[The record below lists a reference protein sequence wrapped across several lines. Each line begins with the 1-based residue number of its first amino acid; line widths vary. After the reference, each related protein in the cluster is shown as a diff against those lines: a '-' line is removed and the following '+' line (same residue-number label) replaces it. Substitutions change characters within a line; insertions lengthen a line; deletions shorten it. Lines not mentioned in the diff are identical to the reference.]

1 MNINNFKIT
10 KNEPR
15 INKYKG
21 IKLED
26 DRVPYILDN
35 YTQIKEVKELPSLE
49 YTGEVYISGSLTN
62 KMMTQ
67 DGITENPVDKNI
79 FLSAVTE
86 HPGSELLIFP
96 SYDDLPKNPV
106 EKEVEVFYITLKE
119 QKLYFYSSTDSKY
132 YDYTSEL
139 IVYNIVYIG
148 TDKSLIGTM
157 DIDSEIDGVQGT
169 IGCYIIASEPEDVS
183 TSTIYKKEIMTTTEP
198 VNEWYMF
205 GDKCQVITSE
215 YLESNEFLNIVQK
228 HTEKLPN
235 FGLGWLYLP
244 YFVPTNMTNTTT
256 NISEKNLSN
265 DSDYTFYYKDSG
277 PNHHPDLAVEYN
289 KTFDN
294 INELKNWLLLDEE
307 YKIWEEANDE
317 PYDTTNSINLMR
329 EYFKTSKEKDGID
342 ATPIYTDKLDTSLDL
357 TQIPFYIVMAKGEPK
372 GTGVY
377 QYYIYNG
384 KEYIEL
390 GGKSGGATENI
401 VKEINITSLSIND
414 AIQAMNNITFTKEET
429 IKLSTTSNLV
439 ILTNIDD
446 GDTVKAQVVNSFYNK
461 EVMSGNENLIIIF
474 NDSYNLLFEQAN
486 LVLTIQKDVRDENIY
501 YLNSTITPSIDIQI
515 GNIQVSDWIEDTT
528 YSTFGYNY
536 KCEFT
541 PSGLDG
547 NLYINYAQI
556 NVIFGME
563 EAVSGNFAPYVT
575 VEKRFFTIYAK
586 EKPTKDIMFNY
597 EVVSR

>member
-49 YTGEVYISGSLTN
+49 YTGEVYFSGSLADVV
-62 KMMTQ
+62 MASV
-67 DGITENPVDKNI
+67 GITENPISVDAYVKIVSQDDSAKVIFIHSYSELPPIGTGPSNI
-79 FLSAVTE
+79 FYVV
-86 HPGSELLIFP
+86 I
-96 SYDDLPKNPV
+96 DDLK
-106 EKEVEVFYITLKE
+106 FYIAENTE
-119 QKLYFYSSTDSKY
+119 YQDYSDIF
-132 YDYTSEL
+132 D
-139 IVYNIVYIG
+139 YIG
-148 TDKSLIGTM
+148 FDKSVVGTM
-157 DIDSEIDGVQGT
+157 NITQDDPKGT
-169 IGCYIIASEPEDVS
+169 IGLYLIIQEPEDVS
-183 TSTIYKKEIMTTTEP
+183 TSTIYKKEIMTEAGVVNTNYVFGEDVGMLTSDNFNEMITKITTILK
-198 VNEWYMF
+198 NH
-205 GDKCQVITSE
+205 GISE
-215 YLESNEFLNIVQK
+215 DDIDSILESSFFYICINYYFNDNNKSYDVNMYDNGKYIYKSTTLSDIGIGSPIDENFNTLDELYNFVNTTIEDILKNPNIDEALKVGLNLLNKYKLEYKYTNEPLNDNNLFLNVV
-228 HTEKLPN
+228 E
-235 FGLGWLYLP
+235 
-244 YFVPTNMTNTTT
+244 
-256 NISEKNLSN
+256 
-265 DSDYTFYYKDSG
+265 G
-277 PNHHPDLAVEYN
+277 P
-289 KTFDN
+289 
-294 INELKNWLLLDEE
+294 I
-307 YKIWEEANDE
+307 
-317 PYDTTNSINLMR
+317 
-329 EYFKTSKEKDGID
+329 
-342 ATPIYTDKLDTSLDL
+342 
-357 TQIPFYIVMAKGEPK
+357 EPK

-401 VKEINITSLSIND
+401 VKEINISALTIND
-414 AIQAMNNITFTKEET
+414 AIQAMNNITFTKEEA

-446 GDTVKAQVVNSFYNK
+446 GESIKAQVVNHFYNK
-461 EVMSGNENLIIIF
+461 EVMSGNENLVIIF

-486 LVLTIQKDVRDENIY
+486 LVLTIQKDARDENIY
-501 YLNSTITPSIDIQI
+501 YLNSTITPSIDIRI
-515 GNIQVSDWIEDTT
+515 GNIQVSDWVEDTT

-541 PSGLDG
+541 PQGLDG

-586 EKPTKDIMFNY
+586 EKPTKDIMFDY
-597 EVVSR
+597 EVISR